1 MIADARRR
9 RPRRDVRVVFGLH
22 IDLDRAYGSRFTVLD
37 GVKAEQQAASEGA
50 QQRILDSGNNKGDNH
65 VVKESRGGKSG
76 TACIRQRKKSGVDG
90 VRDHSALLIHEGLQ
104 KKSSGGGVLKKAS
117 SSKKGLKG

>member
-65 VVKESRGGKSG
+65 VVKESRG
-76 TACIRQRKKSGVDG
+76 VDELAPPVSHVSATNV